1 MINSIKKSFNII
13 KDNPFITLYFVL
25 YLIVLFLIIP
35 FLAGRNIILG
45 MIIGVLILLLTCA
58 FVSGWFNMI
67 KASTVHYKENKT
79 PEEKLDEAIKLKNDF
94 FCGVSGYILPVIAGT
109 ILIIALFYLHSYLSD
124 LIFGKIDSVIYE
136 MSKYTND
143 TEALRT
149 YFVSLPNSTWALIF
163 KKGIF
168 SYVVCNLITLFFL
181 YWGASLYLNKYC
193 STNPF
198 FAIVDSIKVMFK
210 KFPQTLIVFI
220 ILTAVNFILISL
232 QAIFIENVVISF
244 ITMILRIYFA
254 AYMIVLIFDLYESD
268 KAKICERICAAEN
281 NSDNRADSLGENSVS
296 D

>member
-1 MINSIKKSFNII
+1 MLNSRNKPSNIKN
-13 KDNPFITLYFVL
+13 DNPFITLYFVL

-79 PEEKLDEAIKLKNDF
+79 PEEKLEEALKLKNDF
-94 FCGVSGYILPVIAGT
+94 FCGVSGYILPIIAGT
-109 ILIIALFYLHSYLSD
+109 ILTIALFYLHSYLSD
-124 LIFGKIDSVIYE
+124 VIFGKIDTVIYE
-136 MSKYTND
+136 LSKYAND
-143 TEALRT
+143 AEALRN
-149 YFVSLPNSTWALIF
+149 YFVSLPNSTWAVIF

-168 SYVVCNLITLFFL
+168 SYIACNLITLFFL
-181 YWGASLYLNKYC
+181 YWGASLYLNKDC

-198 FAIVDSIKVMFK
+198 FAIVDSIKTMFK
-210 KFPQTLIVFI
+210 KFPQTFLVFI
-220 ILTAVNFILISL
+220 LLTLANFVLISL
-232 QAIFIENVVISF
+232 QAIFIENVIISF

-268 KAKICERICAAEN
+268 KTKICEKICIKN
-281 NSDNRADSLGENSVS
+281 NSDNRTDSIGENGISN
-296 D
+296 